1 MFNSLNDQF
10 DQLQPEPSFA
20 KTPPLSP
27 WIESASENNVAHTE
41 DGDVWT
47 NASNN
52 KVVGKAISA
61 HDQVVYRGSRMCM
74 LHYYYHY
81 Y

>member
-10 DQLQPEPSFA
+10 DQLQPEPGFA

-27 WIESASENNVAHTE
+27 WIESSSENYLAHSE

-52 KVVGKAISA
+52 KFVGKAISA
-61 HDQVVYRGSRMCM
+61 HDQVLFSVY
-74 LHYYYHY
+74 
-81 Y
+81 